1 MGRPKMIEFSWRSL
15 GRRRA
20 VPLIHQMEAA
30 ECGLA
35 CLAMVAGYHGSE
47 IDLRAMRRRF
57 GSSIKGITLARI
69 VTIAHSM
76 GFTARPVKGELS
88 YLAEAP
94 KPCILHWDLSHFV
107 VLCEMNSKRL
117 VIHDPARGR
126 IEMTVPEASRHFTGI
141 LLELSPNEDLK
152 REKIVAQIPWQRLM
166 GSHRGIA
173 SSLTQLILLALVIE
187 LFALT
192 LPFQIQWVIDSVL
205 VTQDKDLLFLI
216 TVGFAAL
223 VIFQAGIAVVRAWVI
238 SWIGASLISQ
248 WIGNLFAHLLR
259 LPVDFFEKRH
269 MGDIVS
275 RFSSATIIQSTL
287 TGSLVTALLDGIL
300 GGLSLLVMALYSV
313 PLTLVVV
320 SAFAIYGALRAAS
333 YKRLRQVN
341 EEQLIF
347 SARQQTELMESV
359 RGIKAIKLANKQV
372 ERTIRLRNAT
382 VEMADREM
390 VAQRVTIAFQ
400 AVSQLVFGMQ
410 RVILIGIGA
419 YLIISGELSAGTI
432 VAFLAYADNFS
443 QKSISFIDKVVELR
457 MVRMHCNRIADIV
470 SSDAEEDAPG
480 WRSGELHQRYALA
493 VRDLGF
499 RYSDSE
505 PLILSNLNFAI
516 EPGEVVAITGV
527 SGSGKSTL
535 VKLLL
540 GLLTPTEGAVEIDGM
555 DIRRHG
561 LAEYRDLLGAVM
573 QEDSLFAGT
582 IADNIAFFD
591 SGATLEKVVAAAKL
605 AELHDDIVAM
615 PMGYESLV
623 GDMGSSLSGGQRQRL
638 VLARALYRTPRI
650 LILDEATSQLDQACE
665 ARIDR
670 AVRQLDISRII
681 ISHRPSTVAMAD
693 RVLQIEGGNV
703 REVCTCQKGGIA
715 TV

>member
-1 MGRPKMIEFSWRSL
+1 MIEFSWRSL

-57 GSSIKGITLARI
+57 SSSMKGVTLARI
-69 VTIAHSM
+69 VAIAHSM

-94 KPCILHWDLSHFV
+94 TPCILHWDLSHFV
-107 VLCEMNSKRL
+107 VLCEISSKHF
-117 VIHDPARGR
+117 VVHDPARGR
-126 IEMTVPEASRHFTGI
+126 IEMTLAEASRHFTGI
-141 LLELSPNEDLK
+141 LLELAPNEEFK
-152 REKIVAQIPWQRLM
+152 QEKSDAKIPWRRLI
-166 GSHRGIA
+166 GNHRGIA
-173 SSLTQLILLALVIE
+173 SSLTQLMLLALVIE
-187 LFALT
+187 LFALA
-192 LPFQIQWVIDSVL
+192 LPFQIQWVMDSVL

-216 TVGFAAL
+216 TIGFSVL
-223 VIFQAGIAVVRAWVI
+223 VIFQAGIGIIRAWIV
-238 SWIGASLISQ
+238 SWLGASLISQ

-259 LPVDFFEKRH
+259 LPADFFEKRH

-275 RFSSATIIQSTL
+275 RFSSASVIQSTL

-300 GGLSLLVMALYSV
+300 GGLSLLVMAVYSI

-320 SAFAIYGALRAAS
+320 SAFAIYGSLRAAS
-333 YKRLRQVN
+333 YRRLRRAN

-359 RGIKAIKLANKQV
+359 RGIKTIKLANKQV

-382 VEMADREM
+382 VEMADRGM
-390 VAQRVTIAFQ
+390 VAQRVTLAFQ
-400 AVSQLVFGMQ
+400 AISQLVFGMQ

-419 YLIISGELSAGTI
+419 YLIIGSEFSAGMI
-432 VAFLAYADNFS
+432 VAFLAYADHFS

-457 MVRMHCNRIADIV
+457 MVRMHGERIADIV
-470 SSDAEEDAPG
+470 SNDAEEDVPG
-480 WRSGELHQRYALA
+480 WRSGELHQRHILA
-493 VRDLGF
+493 VQDLSF

-505 PLILSNLNFAI
+505 PSILSKINFVI

-540 GLLTPTEGAVEIDGM
+540 GLLTPTEGAVEIDGI
-555 DIRRHG
+555 DIRRYG

-591 SGATLEKVVAAAKL
+591 RDVTLEKVVEAAKL
-605 AELHDDIVAM
+605 AELHDDIIAM

-665 ARIDR
+665 TRIDR

-681 ISHRPSTVAMAD
+681 ISHRPSTIAMAD
-693 RVLQIEGGNV
+693 RVLRIEGGHV
-703 REVCTCQKGGIA
+703 REASACQTGGIA

>member
-1 MGRPKMIEFSWRSL
+1 MIEFSWRSL

-57 GSSIKGITLARI
+57 SSSMKGVTLARI
-69 VTIAHSM
+69 VAIAHSM

-94 KPCILHWDLSHFV
+94 TPCILHWDLSHFV
-107 VLCEMNSKRL
+107 VLCEISSKHF
-117 VIHDPARGR
+117 VVHDPARGR
-126 IEMTVPEASRHFTGI
+126 IEMTLAEASRHFTGI
-141 LLELSPNEDLK
+141 LLELAPNEEFK
-152 REKIVAQIPWQRLM
+152 QEKSDAKIPWRRLI
-166 GSHRGIA
+166 GNHRGIA
-173 SSLTQLILLALVIE
+173 SSLTQLMLLALVIE
-187 LFALT
+187 LFALA
-192 LPFQIQWVIDSVL
+192 LPFQIQWVMDSVL

-216 TVGFAAL
+216 TIGFSVL
-223 VIFQAGIAVVRAWVI
+223 VIFQAGIGIIRAWIV
-238 SWIGASLISQ
+238 SWLGASLISQ

-259 LPVDFFEKRH
+259 LPADFFEKRH

-275 RFSSATIIQSTL
+275 RFSSASVIQSTL

-300 GGLSLLVMALYSV
+300 GGLSLLVMAVYSI

-320 SAFAIYGALRAAS
+320 SAFAIYGSLRAAS
-333 YKRLRQVN
+333 YRRLRRAN

-359 RGIKAIKLANKQV
+359 RGIKTIKLANKQV

-382 VEMADREM
+382 VEMADRGM
-390 VAQRVTIAFQ
+390 VAQRVTLAFQ
-400 AVSQLVFGMQ
+400 AISQLVFGMQ

-419 YLIISGELSAGTI
+419 YLIIGSEFSAGMI
-432 VAFLAYADNFS
+432 VAFLAYADHFS

-457 MVRMHCNRIADIV
+457 MVRMHGGRIADIV
-470 SSDAEEDAPG
+470 SNDAEEDVPG
-480 WRSGELHQRYALA
+480 CRSGELHQRHTLA
-493 VRDLGF
+493 VQDLSF

-505 PLILSNLNFAI
+505 PFTLSKINFVI

-540 GLLTPTEGAVEIDGM
+540 GLLTPTEGAVEIDGI
-555 DIRRHG
+555 DIRRYG

-591 SGATLEKVVAAAKL
+591 RDVTLEKVVEAAKL
-605 AELHDDIVAM
+605 AELHDDIIAM

-665 ARIDR
+665 TRIDR

-681 ISHRPSTVAMAD
+681 ISHRPSTIAMAD
-693 RVLQIEGGNV
+693 RVLRIEGGHV
-703 REVCTCQKGGIA
+703 REASACQTGGIA

>member
-1 MGRPKMIEFSWRSL
+1 MIEFSWRSL

-35 CLAMVAGYHGSE
+35 CLAMIAGYHGSE

-57 GSSIKGITLARI
+57 GSSMKGITLARI
-69 VTIAHSM
+69 IAIAHSM

-88 YLAEAP
+88 YLSEAP

-107 VLCEMNSKRL
+107 VLCEVSSKQ
-117 VIHDPARGR
+117 VVVNDPARGR
-126 IEMTVPEASRHFTGI
+126 IEMTLAEASRHFTGI
-141 LLELSPNEDLK
+141 LLELTPNEEFK
-152 REKIVAQIPWQRLM
+152 QEHSAAKIPWRRLI

-173 SSLTQLILLALVIE
+173 SSLTQLMLLALVIE
-187 LFALT
+187 LFSLT
-192 LPFQIQWVIDSVL
+192 LPFQIQWVMDSVL

-216 TVGFAAL
+216 SIGFAAL
-223 VIFQAGIAVVRAWVI
+223 VIFQAAIGIIRAWVM
-238 SWIGASLISQ
+238 SWLGASLVSQ

-259 LPVDFFEKRH
+259 LPADFFEKRH

-275 RFSSATIIQSTL
+275 RFSSATVIQSTL
-287 TGSLVTALLDGIL
+287 TGSLVTALLDGML
-300 GGLSLLVMALYSV
+300 GGLSLLVMAMYSI

-320 SAFAIYGALRAAS
+320 SAFAIYGSLRAIS
-333 YKRLRQVN
+333 YRRLRRAN

-359 RGIKAIKLANKQV
+359 RGIKTIKLANKQV

-382 VEMADREM
+382 VEMADRGM
-390 VAQRVTIAFQ
+390 VAQRVTMAFQ
-400 AVSQLVFGMQ
+400 AISQLVFGMQ
-410 RVILIGIGA
+410 RVILIGVGA
-419 YLIISGELSAGTI
+419 YMIIGEEFSAGMI

-457 MVRMHCNRIADIV
+457 MVRMHGERIADIV
-470 SSDAEEDAPG
+470 STDAEKDVPG
-480 WRSGELHQRYALA
+480 WRSGELDRRHVLA
-493 VRDLGF
+493 VRSLSF
-499 RYSDSE
+499 RYSDGE
-505 PLILSNLNFAI
+505 PLILSDLNFAI

-535 VKLLL
+535 IKLLL

-555 DIRRHG
+555 DIRKYG

-591 SGATLEKVVAAAKL
+591 PDVTLERVVNAAKL
-605 AELHDDIVAM
+605 AELHDDIVTM

-638 VLARALYRTPRI
+638 VLARALYRAPQI

-693 RVLQIEGGNV
+693 RVLQIEDGHV
-703 REVCTCQKGGIA
+703 REASACQTGGLAI
-715 TV
+715 V

>member
-1 MGRPKMIEFSWRSL
+1 MIEFSWRSL

-57 GSSIKGITLARI
+57 SSSMKGVTLARI
-69 VTIAHSM
+69 VAIAHSM

-94 KPCILHWDLSHFV
+94 TPCILHWDLSHFV
-107 VLCEMNSKRL
+107 VLCEISSKHL
-117 VIHDPARGR
+117 VVHDPARGR
-126 IEMTVPEASRHFTGI
+126 IEMTLAEASRHFTGI
-141 LLELSPNEDLK
+141 LLELTPNEEFK
-152 REKIVAQIPWQRLM
+152 QEKSDAKIPWRRLI
-166 GSHRGIA
+166 GNHRGIA
-173 SSLTQLILLALVIE
+173 SSLTQLMLLALVIE
-187 LFALT
+187 LFALA
-192 LPFQIQWVIDSVL
+192 LPFQIQWVMDSVL

-216 TVGFAAL
+216 TIGFAVL
-223 VIFQAGIAVVRAWVI
+223 VIFQAGIGIIRAWIV
-238 SWIGASLISQ
+238 SWLGASLISQ

-259 LPVDFFEKRH
+259 LPADFFEKRH

-275 RFSSATIIQSTL
+275 RFSSASVIQSTL

-300 GGLSLLVMALYSV
+300 GGLSLLVMAVYSM

-320 SAFAIYGALRAAS
+320 SAFAIYGGLRAAS
-333 YKRLRQVN
+333 YRRLRRAN

-359 RGIKAIKLANKQV
+359 RGIKTIKLANKQV

-382 VEMADREM
+382 VEMADRGM
-390 VAQRVTIAFQ
+390 VAQRVTLAFQ
-400 AVSQLVFGMQ
+400 AISQLVFGMQ

-419 YLIISGELSAGTI
+419 YLIIGSEFSAGMI

-457 MVRMHCNRIADIV
+457 MVRMHGERIADIV
-470 SSDAEEDAPG
+470 SNDAEEDVPG
-480 WRSGELHQRYALA
+480 WRSGELHQRHILA
-493 VRDLGF
+493 VQDLSF

-505 PLILSNLNFAI
+505 PSILSKINFVI

-540 GLLTPTEGAVEIDGM
+540 GLLTPTEGAVEIDGI
-555 DIRRHG
+555 DIRRYG

-591 SGATLEKVVAAAKL
+591 RDVTLEKVVEAAKL
-605 AELHDDIVAM
+605 AELHDDIIAM

-665 ARIDR
+665 TRIDR

-681 ISHRPSTVAMAD
+681 ISHRPSTIAMAD
-693 RVLQIEGGNV
+693 RVLRIEGGHV
-703 REVCTCQKGGIA
+703 REASACQTGGIA

>member
-1 MGRPKMIEFSWRSL
+1 MIEFSWRSL

-35 CLAMVAGYHGSE
+35 CLAMIAGYHGSE

-57 GSSIKGITLARI
+57 GSSMKGITLARI
-69 VTIAHSM
+69 IAIAHSM

-88 YLAEAP
+88 YLSEAP

-107 VLCEMNSKRL
+107 VLCEVSSKQ
-117 VIHDPARGR
+117 VVVNDPARGR
-126 IEMTVPEASRHFTGI
+126 IEMTLAEASRHFTGI
-141 LLELSPNEDLK
+141 LLELTPNEEFK
-152 REKIVAQIPWQRLM
+152 QEHSAAKIPWRRLI
-166 GSHRGIA
+166 GSHCGIA
-173 SSLTQLILLALVIE
+173 SSLTQLMLLALVIE
-187 LFALT
+187 LFSLT
-192 LPFQIQWVIDSVL
+192 LPFQIQWVMDSVL

-216 TVGFAAL
+216 SIGFAAL
-223 VIFQAGIAVVRAWVI
+223 VIFQAAIGIIRAWVM
-238 SWIGASLISQ
+238 SWLGASLVSQ

-259 LPVDFFEKRH
+259 LPADFFEKRH

-275 RFSSATIIQSTL
+275 RFSSATVIQSTL
-287 TGSLVTALLDGIL
+287 TGSLVTALLDGML
-300 GGLSLLVMALYSV
+300 GGLSLLVMAMYSI

-320 SAFAIYGALRAAS
+320 SAFAIYGSLRAIS
-333 YKRLRQVN
+333 YRRLRRAN

-359 RGIKAIKLANKQV
+359 RGIKTIKLANKQV

-382 VEMADREM
+382 VEMADRGM
-390 VAQRVTIAFQ
+390 VAQRVTMAFQ
-400 AVSQLVFGMQ
+400 AISQLVFGMQ
-410 RVILIGIGA
+410 RVILIGVGA
-419 YLIISGELSAGTI
+419 YMIIGEEFSAGMI

-457 MVRMHCNRIADIV
+457 MVRMHGERIADIV
-470 SSDAEEDAPG
+470 STDAEKDVPG
-480 WRSGELHQRYALA
+480 WRSGELDRRHVLA
-493 VRDLGF
+493 VRSLSF
-499 RYSDSE
+499 RYSDGE
-505 PLILSNLNFAI
+505 PLILSDLNFAI

-535 VKLLL
+535 IKLLL

-555 DIRRHG
+555 DIRKYG

-591 SGATLEKVVAAAKL
+591 PDVTLERVVNAAKL
-605 AELHDDIVAM
+605 AELHDDIVTM

-638 VLARALYRTPRI
+638 VLARALYRAPQI

-693 RVLQIEGGNV
+693 RVLQIEDGHV
-703 REVCTCQKGGIA
+703 REASACQTGGLAI
-715 TV
+715 V

>member
-1 MGRPKMIEFSWRSL
+1 MIEFSWRSL
-15 GRRRA
+15 GRRPA

-35 CLAMVAGYHGSE
+35 CLAMIAGYHGSV
-47 IDLRAMRRRF
+47 IDLRVMRRRF
-57 GSSIKGITLARI
+57 GSSIKGITLAKI
-69 VTIAHSM
+69 VAIAHSM

-107 VLCEMNSKRL
+107 VLCKVSSKQ
-117 VIHDPARGR
+117 VVVHDPARGR
-126 IEMTVPEASRHFTGI
+126 IEMTLDEASRHFTGV
-141 LLELSPNEDLK
+141 LLELTPNEK
-152 REKIVAQIPWQRLM
+152 FQQERSEARIPWRHLI
-166 GSHRGIA
+166 GSHHGIA
-173 SSLTQLILLALVIE
+173 SSLMQLMLLAFVIE
-187 LFALT
+187 LFTLA
-192 LPFQIQWVIDSVL
+192 LPFQIQWVMDSVL
-205 VTQDKDLLFLI
+205 VTQDKDLLLLI
-216 TVGFAAL
+216 SIGFATL
-223 VIFQAGIAVVRAWVI
+223 VIFQASVGVIRAWVM
-238 SWIGASLISQ
+238 SWLGASIISQ

-259 LPVDFFEKRH
+259 LPTDFFEKRH

-275 RFSSATIIQSTL
+275 RFSSATAIQTTL

-300 GGLSLLVMALYSV
+300 GGLSLLVMALYSAH
-313 PLTLVVV
+313 LTLVVV
-320 SAFAIYGALRAAS
+320 SAFGIYGSLRAVS
-333 YKRLRQVN
+333 YRRLRRAN

-372 ERTIRLRNAT
+372 ERTVRLRNAT
-382 VEMADREM
+382 VEMADRGM
-390 VAQRVTIAFQ
+390 VAQRVTMAFQ
-400 AVSQLVFGMQ
+400 AISQLVFGMQ
-410 RVILIGIGA
+410 RVLLIGVGA
-419 YLIISGELSAGTI
+419 YMIIGGKFSAGMI
-432 VAFLAYADNFS
+432 VAFLAYSDSFS
-443 QKSISFIDKVVELR
+443 QKSISFIDKMVELR
-457 MVRMHCNRIADIV
+457 MVRMHSERIADIV
-470 SSDAEEDAPG
+470 LANAEEDAPS
-480 WRSGELHQRYALA
+480 WWSGELCQRHVLT
-493 VRDLGF
+493 VRNMSF

-505 PLILSNLNFAI
+505 PFILCNLNFSI

-535 VKLLL
+535 VKILL
-540 GLLTPTEGAVEIDGM
+540 GLLKPTEGVVEIDGM
-555 DIRRHG
+555 DIRKYG
-561 LAEYRDLLGAVM
+561 LAEYRGLLGAVM
-573 QEDSLFAGT
+573 QEDSLFSGT

-591 SGATLEKVVAAAKL
+591 PDVTLEKVVDAAKL
-605 AELHDDIVAM
+605 AELHDDIITM

-638 VLARALYRTPRI
+638 VLARALYSTPQI

-693 RVLQIEGGNV
+693 RVLNIEGGHV
-703 REVCTCQKGGIA
+703 RETTACQIGGFAIS
-715 TV
+715 